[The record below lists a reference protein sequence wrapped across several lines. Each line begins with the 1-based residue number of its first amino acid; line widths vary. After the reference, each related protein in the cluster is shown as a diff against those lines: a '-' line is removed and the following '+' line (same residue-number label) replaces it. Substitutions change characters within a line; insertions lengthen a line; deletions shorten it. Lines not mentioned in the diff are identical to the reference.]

1 MIMEIQESSIEKLL
15 NELNSENKGTVLT
28 EEEFNQAEKEI
39 NEEMRNF
46 SLEQRSYFNRSVQS
60 ASKAYLTF

>member
-1 MIMEIQESSIEKLL
+1 MEIQESSIEKLL